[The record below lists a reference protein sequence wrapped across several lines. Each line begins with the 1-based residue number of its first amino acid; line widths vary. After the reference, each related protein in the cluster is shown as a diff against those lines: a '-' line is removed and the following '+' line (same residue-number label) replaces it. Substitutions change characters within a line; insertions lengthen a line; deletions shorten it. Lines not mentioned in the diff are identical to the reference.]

1 MARGP
6 WNLFMFDLLPLQ
18 DVIHTEQHSDTA
30 FIFTSEP
37 DNLCGTATQS
47 GDSLR
52 VNIKFW
58 HTNHHHSNKDSLATA
73 AAARKEI
80 ERGGES
86 CTKVHFLLK

>member
-47 GDSLR
+47 GDS
-52 VNIKFW
+52 
-58 HTNHHHSNKDSLATA
+58 
-73 AAARKEI
+73 
-80 ERGGES
+80 
-86 CTKVHFLLK
+86 